1 MKDNINVMSDITYV
15 SKNKCFLNHCF
26 TNESKHTGVI
36 PVVKLATGKDSEDVE
51 AN

>member
-15 SKNKCFLNHCF
+15 SKNKCLLNHCIA
-26 TNESKHTGVI
+26 NESKHTGVI
-36 PVVKLATGKDSEDVE
+36 PVVKLATGKDSEDVK